1 MFLTN
6 TMPTGAILPLLVK
19 KIDGKRKETNMRI
32 ALLALGLAMLAAL
45 FVPPCGDDDPTP
57 PCESQEGCVPT
68 PDSGANPQADAGTT
82 PTDATTDPCAPY
94 VGHTDG
100 WSCSM
105 GGGHPFR
112 CDFTLQEW
120 EGICYIC
127 CEDGFGCEAPSQMA
141 TTSEFTCSDADTICW
156 Q

>member
-1 MFLTN
+1 MTKN
-6 TMPTGAILPLLVK
+6 V
-19 KIDGKRKETNMRI
+19 
-32 ALLALGLAMLAAL
+32 LLALATALATAL
-45 FVPPCGDDDPTP
+45 FAPACGDDDP
-57 PCESQEGCVPT
+57 CETQEGCIP
-68 PDSGANPQADAGTT
+68 PDDSGTNPQIDAGTT
-82 PTDATTDPCAPY
+82 PTADAMEEDPCAPY

-120 EGICYIC
+120 EGVCYIC
-127 CEDGFGCEAPSQMA
+127 CEGGFGCEAPSQMA